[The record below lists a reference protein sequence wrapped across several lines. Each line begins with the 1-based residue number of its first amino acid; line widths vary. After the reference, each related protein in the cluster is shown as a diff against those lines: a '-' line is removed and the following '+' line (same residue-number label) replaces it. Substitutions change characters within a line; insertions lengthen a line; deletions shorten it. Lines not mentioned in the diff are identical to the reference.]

1 MRKENVKSIY
11 KHSLYKYNS
20 LSLLIILTLD
30 KV

>member
-11 KHSLYKYNS
+11 KHPLNKQSS